1 MELEEQNALNFL
13 EIKKKH
19 SDIQS
24 WLQNT
29 TPPPNKKQP
38 PAEIKALAKQIHTL
52 KANTEK
58 NSIKRDLMTLHL
70 SENINVARKIRDN
83 IPKRIRHQDKRDF
96 LELVIKNHILELQNI
111 ELEIHLQ
118 IQEKSIGDLK
128 GIIENQRRML
138 EIEGKNTSIF
148 YNGFI
153 HFFRVL
159 CKLY

>member
-13 EIKKKH
+13 EIRKKH
-19 SDIQS
+19 SDIQTY
-24 WLQNT
+24 LHNV
-29 TPPPNKKQP
+29 TPLPSKKQLP
-38 PAEIKALAKQIHTL
+38 PELKAVARQIYTL

-70 SENINVARKIRDN
+70 SENINVARRIRDN
-83 IPKRIRHQDKRDF
+83 IPKRIRRQDKRDF

-128 GIIENQRRML
+128 GIIENQRRMV
-138 EIEGKNTSIF
+138 EGEGKNTSKMEKGEGKNYYLF
-148 YNGFI
+148 LN
-153 HFFRVL
+153 V
-159 CKLY
+159 